1 MQSSIRAFKA
11 QDLDDVIQIY
21 AQSKL
26 DELKFE
32 EKAFRLLPLKEDE
45 TRYSALMES
54 TIVVFELGDQ
64 KIAGFGAYFKDGG
77 VIEIRGLFVRP
88 EARGKGIGQQLLR
101 HMLALEEMDS
111 MADPT
116 SINLTSQT
124 TQPQTIMYRLYIAT
138 SNLPARSLYEKHGFR
153 SIETFETNYN
163 GQPVMADRME
173 KLAG

>member
-1 MQSSIRAFKA
+1 MQSSIRAFKPE
-11 QDLDDVIQIY
+11 DLDDVVQIY

-32 EKAFRLLPLKEDE
+32 EKVFRLLPLKEDN
-45 TRYSALMES
+45 TRFSALMES
-54 TIVVFELGDQ
+54 TIVVFELGHQ
-64 KIAGFGAYFKDGG
+64 KIAGFGAYYEDGG

-101 HMLALEEMDS
+101 HMLALEKPDNME
-111 MADPT
+111 DPT

-124 TQPQTIMYRLYIAT
+124 IKPQAIMYRLYIAT
-138 SNLPARSLYEKHGFR
+138 SNLPARNLYEKHGFQ
-153 SIETFETNYN
+153 SIETFETDYN